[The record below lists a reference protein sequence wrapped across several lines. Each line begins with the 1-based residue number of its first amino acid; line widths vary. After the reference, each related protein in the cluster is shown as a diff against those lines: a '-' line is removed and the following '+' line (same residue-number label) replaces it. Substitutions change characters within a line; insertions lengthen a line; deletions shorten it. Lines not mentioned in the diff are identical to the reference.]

1 MLFWSTLYAKTFQH
15 KWRLDKN
22 IAPIENGLERRF
34 VKHWLNCDDIT
45 GSLSLSLALL
55 LAKFK

>member
-1 MLFWSTLYAKTFQH
+1 MC
-15 KWRLDKN
+15 LDKN
-22 IAPIENGLERRF
+22 IGPIENGLERRF
-34 VKHWLNCDDIT
+34 VKHWLNCVEII